1 MISSRNAGGVVGG
14 GGGGGGGGSA
24 GPGENPADGTSAAVA
39 AFTRPSSAVVVR
51 SAYKQYGQTA
61 ILKDLN
67 LTIPDGKM

>member
-1 MISSRNAGGVVGG
+1 MTTSRDAKGGAG
-14 GGGGGGGGSA
+14 S
-24 GPGENPADGTSAAVA
+24 GENNRADAIAAATVDSTAATSVPA